1 MHKFVQ
7 DMYQDRFPELAG
19 MVPEPIVY
27 LKTVNILM
35 NDIEKGKFN
44 NFKKYFNNIL
54 RVEKTR
60 HGTVVANDSD
70 RLCNGQYDQWQA
82 DGRGEDGAT
91 VTRLRSWD

>member
-35 NDIEKGKFN
+35 NDIEKGKFKLLKIFLIN
-44 NFKKYFNNIL
+44 
-54 RVEKTR
+54 
-60 HGTVVANDSD
+60 
-70 RLCNGQYDQWQA
+70 
-82 DGRGEDGAT
+82 
-91 VTRLRSWD
+91 